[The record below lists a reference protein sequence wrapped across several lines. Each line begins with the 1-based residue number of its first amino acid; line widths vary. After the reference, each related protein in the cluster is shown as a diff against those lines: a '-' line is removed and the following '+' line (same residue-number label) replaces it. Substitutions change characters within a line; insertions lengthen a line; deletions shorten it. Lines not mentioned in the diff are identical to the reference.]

1 MKFIQESLSKIHSI
15 RFLVAILLGVV
26 LCFTNAGQAIAK
38 SYTGAPIDNTVQSS
52 KILEKAQDVLNAP
65 PMTLEE
71 TEERSTDGSLN
82 EIQGTAGKNEMNK
95 SSDSTPAV
103 VDQIEKVLDK
113 TSKKK

>member
-1 MKFIQESLSKIHSI
+1 MKSIQESLSKMRSI

-26 LCFTNAGQAIAK
+26 LVFTNAGQAIAK
-38 SYTGAPIDNTVQSS
+38 SHASDPIDNTVQSS

-71 TEERSTDGSLN
+71 TGERSADGGLN
-82 EIQGTAGKNEMNK
+82 EIQGTTGKNKMNK
-95 SSDSTPAV
+95 SSDATPVV

-113 TSKKK
+113 KP